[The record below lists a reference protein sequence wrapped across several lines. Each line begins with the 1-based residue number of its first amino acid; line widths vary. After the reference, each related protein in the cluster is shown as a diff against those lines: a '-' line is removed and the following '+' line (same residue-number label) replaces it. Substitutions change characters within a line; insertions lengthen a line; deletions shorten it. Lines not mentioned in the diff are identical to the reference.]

1 MESRFKR
8 SVERLEVALVA
19 PDVGFECVGLGL
31 DAESPRPDEAVGF
44 TRGAGRMTIGTNLVA
59 ASPGHRVS

>member
-19 PDVGFECVGLGL
+19 PDVGFEGVGLGL

-44 TRGAGRMTIGTNLVA
+44 TRGAG
-59 ASPGHRVS
+59 